1 MLLYVIVILDDSSSL
16 NRALIVL
23 TIGTLAMN
31 RAQDARLEALTVLFE
46 AS

>member
-1 MLLYVIVILDDSSSL
+1 MLLDVIVVLDNSSSL

-23 TIGTLAMN
+23 TIGTLAVN
-31 RAQDARLEALTVLFE
+31 RAQDARLKALTVLFE